1 MQGFLATVG
10 ILDDFVTC
18 FLTDVE
24 KAWCLH
30 CFPSSSLEIAIIFT
44 FSLRMEHD
52 IANTKSHL
60 QHVANSEEICGGA
73 FFFPLFPTLMDY
85 PVCSANAVRKCFLQV
100 RINKNTQLGPK
111 DYILVRVWR
120 LKKKKQK
127 NLVLICGLITRGDVL
142 CGISH
147 LSCLFHLHVFLIVG
161 YSLKSPCR
169 HTLHILWHLKSCCE

>member
-60 QHVANSEEICGGA
+60 QHVANSEEICSGA
-73 FFFPLFPTLMDY
+73 FFPPLSNSDGLSCLLCKCCQKVF
-85 PVCSANAVRKCFLQV
+85 SAGSHKQ
-100 RINKNTQLGPK
+100 KYTTWSQ
-111 DYILVRVWR
+111 R
-120 LKKKKQK
+120 LHPCACLKVEKKKQK

-169 HTLHILWHLKSCCE
+169 HTSHILWHLKSCCE